1 MGRRSTSSRKWLV
14 ALALL
19 LSPLALADED
29 QEEALRDI
37 GAVLGW
43 RLGPETLEE
52 YCRTADP
59 DGVAA
64 RETALATWLKK
75 NDALIRQVDSRIA
88 EVVPILFKG
97 QESADPVRDIRSQVK
112 SLLLENASASVCV
125 AERDPASTS
134 WTSNGVPHVPESL
147 AALYDWQI
155 RHTPR

>member
-1 MGRRSTSSRKWLV
+1 LKKWLV

-19 LSPLALADED
+19 VAPAVHAGED
-29 QEEALRDI
+29 QEEAFRDI

-52 YCRTADP
+52 GCRTADP
-59 DGVAA
+59 DGAEV
-64 RETALATWLKK
+64 RRQSLQTWLNK

-88 EVVPILFKG
+88 EVVPILLKG
-97 QESADPVRDIRSQVK
+97 QPGADPVRAVREHVK
-112 SLLLENASASVCV
+112 QMLRESISKSVCE
-125 AERDPASTS
+125 AERNPESTS

-147 AALYDWQI
+147 AALYDWQV

>member
-1 MGRRSTSSRKWLV
+1 MGRRMTSSHKWLV

-19 LSPLALADED
+19 LSPLVRADED

-37 GAVLGW
+37 GEVLGW

-52 YCRTADP
+52 YCRAADP

-75 NDALIRQVDSRIA
+75 NDALIRQVDSRVA

-97 QESADPVRDIRSQVK
+97 HESADPVRDIRGQVK
-112 SLLLENASASVCV
+112 SLLLENASASV
-125 AERDPASTS
+125 
-134 WTSNGVPHVPESL
+134 
-147 AALYDWQI
+147 
-155 RHTPR
+155 